1 MNSFITWI
9 GGKKLLRKN
18 ILEQFPDSTT
28 YNRYI
33 EVFGGAAWVLFGKD
47 KIAKLE
53 VYNDINGKLVNLFK
67 CVKYHPEALQKELEW
82 IFMSREQFFDAIGQ
96 METRGLTDIQRA
108 ARFYIIIHESFG
120 GNCESFRVSS
130 KNMQKKLLDLRE
142 VSNRLSSVVIENLDF
157 EHLIKTYDRQQAS
170 FYIDPP
176 YYASEMYYADK
187 FIPDDHI
194 RLHNVLTKI
203 KGKFIISYNDC
214 QVIRDLY
221 NKFCIIEVDRFNNL
235 TVKGGG
241 RRYNELIIKNF

>member
-120 GNCESFRVSS
+120 GNCESFRVNS
-130 KNMQKKLLDLRE
+130 KNMQKKLLDLPE

-157 EHLIKTYDRQQAS
+157 EHLIKTYDRQQAL
-170 FYIDPP
+170 FLL
-176 YYASEMYYADK
+176 
-187 FIPDDHI
+187 
-194 RLHNVLTKI
+194 R
-203 KGKFIISYNDC
+203 
-214 QVIRDLY
+214 
-221 NKFCIIEVDRFNNL
+221 
-235 TVKGGG
+235 
-241 RRYNELIIKNF
+241 